1 MKAFDVLEGDLQI
14 AQLRLQV
21 GHTSEFEPSVLA
33 EARHLLDAV
42 FDDMTDDDWEH
53 ALGGMHVVAWLGGS
67 AVGHASAI
75 QRRLVHRG
83 EALRTGYVEGVG
95 VHPSWQGH
103 GIGGRM
109 MAELERI
116 IGASYDIGALG
127 ASDAAV
133 TFYEHRGWIKWLG
146 ASSAMTPAG
155 LTRTPD
161 EDDCI
166 FVLPGRKTLDITGE
180 LICDWRDGD
189 VW

>member
-1 MKAFDVLEGDLQI
+1 MKAIDVPEGDLQI
-14 AQLRLQV
+14 AQVRLQV
-21 GHTSEFEPSVLA
+21 GQTSEFDPSVLTD
-33 EARHLLDAV
+33 ARDLLFVV
-42 FDDMTDDDWEH
+42 FDDMTDQDWEH

-67 AVGHASAI
+67 VVGHASVI

-95 VHPSWQGH
+95 VHPSLQGRR
-103 GIGGRM
+103 IGGRM
-109 MAELERI
+109 MTELERI

-133 TFYEHRGWIKWLG
+133 TFYEHRGWMKWRG
-146 ASSAMTPAG
+146 TSSALTPTG

-166 FVLPGRKTLDITGE
+166 FVLPGGKILDLTGE
-180 LICDWRDGD
+180 LTCDWRDGD